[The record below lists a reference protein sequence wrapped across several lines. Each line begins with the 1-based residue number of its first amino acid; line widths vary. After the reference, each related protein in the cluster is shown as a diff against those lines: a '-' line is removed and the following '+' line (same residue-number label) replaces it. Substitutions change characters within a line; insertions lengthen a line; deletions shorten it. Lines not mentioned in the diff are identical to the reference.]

1 MTQLHMDL
9 DKPKEA
15 QTVVDDVLAKY
26 PKLAALPRYGW
37 RNKRAWKRL
46 RLARPFL
53 LDKEGKTYLV
63 DEGGWARD
71 VTNGELQRPHA
82 SKLLDQD
89 KRSER

>member
-1 MTQLHMDL
+1 MSQMQMDL
-9 DKPKEA
+9 EEKPS
-15 QTVVDDVLAKY
+15 TPVLEEILRRY
-26 PKLAALPRYGW
+26 PRLAALPRYGW

-53 LDKEGKTYLV
+53 LDKEGRTYLV

-82 SKLLDQD
+82 SKLLDPD